1 MNMDILLS
9 VIVPVYNVKDY
20 LEMCLE
26 SICKQTYTSLEIILV
41 DDGSTDGS
49 EGICDDYAKKDARI
63 KVVHK
68 ENGGQIS
75 ARKVGVNI
83 ASGDYI
89 ISVDSDD
96 WIEKD
101 RFKNLVEKGLV
112 QAPDMVYLAGM
123 YKDYKDKSVC
133 ISGFEE
139 INGVYEKND
148 IRTRLMTFSVG
159 NGLYLER
166 RMEFSHWSWC
176 VRADIYK
183 RNLFKIDE
191 RIRRIEDFISI
202 FSCMLDSNKIVCINE
217 LSYHYIQ
224 REGSINAKKTNW
236 NENHANIYYAQMKE
250 ILERYAE
257 EIPQETLNV
266 AIQYMYHN
274 IFLTN
279 YKKLY
284 DYYTDYL
291 FPYAPVK
298 IGSKLIV
305 YGAGNIGVEMVNA
318 IDSGFKYRLVAWV
331 DKNPKTNPR
340 SKHKVEPIDV
350 IEEREYDY
358 IVVAIL
364 ISYTAVAVK
373 TELIQRGVPEEKIVL
388 MSAKKMCMEDLDKIL
403 GE

>member
-1 MNMDILLS
+1 MGILLS

-20 LEMCLE
+20 IERCLD
-26 SICKQTYTSLEIILV
+26 SICQQTYTNMEIILV

-49 EGICDDYAKKDARI
+49 EKTCDDYAKTDARI
-63 KVVHK
+63 KVIHK

-75 ARKVGVNI
+75 ARKAGVKM

-101 RFKNLVEKGLV
+101 RFNNLVKKGLA

-123 YKDYKDKSVC
+123 YKDYGDKTVY
-133 ISGFEE
+133 ISGDEAV
-139 INGVYEKND
+139 NGVYYKSD
-148 IRTRLMTFSVG
+148 IRTKLMTFPVG
-159 NGLYLER
+159 EGLYLER
-166 RMEFSHWSWC
+166 RMEFSHWTWC
-176 VRADIYK
+176 VRNDIYK

-202 FSCMLDSNKIVCINE
+202 FSCILDSNKIVCINE
-217 LSYHYIQ
+217 PSYHYIQ
-224 REGSINAKKTNW
+224 RFGSINKQKANW
-236 NENHANIYYAQMKE
+236 NEDHANIYYAQMKE
-250 ILERYAE
+250 ILSRHAE
-257 EIPQETLNV
+257 IMTQEIMNV

-284 DYYTDYL
+284 DYYTEYL
-291 FPYAPVK
+291 FPYMPVK
-298 IGSKLIV
+298 KGSKIIV

-318 IDSGFKYRLVAWV
+318 IDSTSEYEIVAWV
-331 DKNPKTNPR
+331 DKNPKDNPR
-340 SKHKVEPIDV
+340 SLHKVEPLSV
-350 IEEREYDY
+350 IEEREFEY

-364 ISYTAVAVK
+364 VSHTSVAVK

-388 MSAKKMCMEDLDKIL
+388 MSTEGMCIEDLDKIL